1 VLTRENEFA
10 TAATGTLV
18 GVIAIVVE
26 ELDVAGALSRSRVT
40 QRLEAFLL
48 NNAQGSRDYERPYAG
63 LEKEI
68 IRGLLEILAPPAAQA
83 LKLAVIAGTD
93 VKAPQGDQ
101 S

>member
-1 VLTRENEFA
+1 MQENGFA
-10 TAATGTLV
+10 TAATGTLI

-48 NNAQGSRDYERPYAG
+48 NNAQGNGDSERPNAW

-68 IRGLLEILAPPAAQA
+68 IGGLLEILAPPSAQA
-83 LKLAVIAGTD
+83 FKLAVIAGTD
-93 VKAPQGDQ
+93 VEAPQGDQ
-101 S
+101 T

>member
-1 VLTRENEFA
+1 MLTRENEFA

-40 QRLEAFLL
+40 QRLETFLL
-48 NNAQGSRDYERPYAG
+48 NNAQDGGDSARPYAW

-68 IRGLLEILAPPAAQA
+68 IGSLLEILAQPSAQA
-83 LKLAVIAGTD
+83 FKLAVIAGTD
-93 VKAPQGDQ
+93 VEAPQGDQ
-101 S
+101 T

>member
-1 VLTRENEFA
+1 LSTRENDFA

-40 QRLEAFLL
+40 QRLETFLL
-48 NNAQGSRDYERPYAG
+48 NNAQDGGDSARPYAW

-68 IRGLLEILAPPAAQA
+68 IGSLLEILAQPSAQA
-83 LKLAVIAGTD
+83 FKLAVIAGTD
-93 VKAPQGDQ
+93 VEAPQGDQ
-101 S
+101 T

>member
-1 VLTRENEFA
+1 MSTRENDFA

-40 QRLEAFLL
+40 QRLETFLL
-48 NNAQGSRDYERPYAG
+48 NNAQDGGDSARPYAW

-68 IRGLLEILAPPAAQA
+68 IGSLLEILAPPSAQA
-83 LKLAVIAGTD
+83 FKLAVIAGTD
-93 VKAPQGDQ
+93 VEAPQGDQ
-101 S
+101 T

>member
-26 ELDVAGALSRSRVT
+26 ELDVAGALSRARVT
-40 QRLEAFLL
+40 QRLETFLL
-48 NNAQGSRDYERPYAG
+48 SNAQGGDESASPYAW

-68 IRGLLEILAPPAAQA
+68 IGNLLEILAPPPMQSF
-83 LKLAVIAGTD
+83 KLAVIAGTD
-93 VKAPQGDQ
+93 VEAPHGDQ